1 MQVFNIDKNLLK
13 AAAYAAATDGL
24 RPINGVYLDKDAGK
38 IKSTDGYMYCVID
51 CEAIKKIPQSIM
63 IPTDWIKYAIKK
75 TNKDF
80 PFVSIFFEDGE
91 FSILSFKQKLFKT
104 SFPDDKSVTN
114 INPEDLKQVDI
125 KNESLKL
132 NIRDIK
138 KLGKIQKAL
147 GLQFPM
153 FYPVYLSSKI
163 NETEFKAFKFEFLNC
178 QVYIMPLKPDTDYL

>member
-13 AAAYAAATDGL
+13 AAAYAAATDDQ

-38 IKSTDGYMYCVID
+38 IKSTDGYIYCAID

-63 IPTDWIKYAIKK
+63 IPTDWIKYAVKK
-75 TNKDF
+75 TDKDF

-104 SFPDDKSVTN
+104 SFPSDKNVTN
-114 INPEDLKQVDI
+114 INHEDLKQVDI

-132 NIRDIK
+132 NIRYIK

-147 GLQFPM
+147 GLKFPM
-153 FYPVYLSSKI
+153 FKPVYLSNQI
-163 NETEFKAFKFEFLNC
+163 NETDFKAFKFEFLNC
-178 QVYIMPLKPDTDYL
+178 QVYIMPLKLDTDYE

>member
-104 SFPDDKSVTN
+104 SFPNDKSVTN

-163 NETEFKAFKFEFLNC
+163 NETEFKAFKFEFLIC

>member
-38 IKSTDGYMYCVID
+38 IKSTDGYMHCVID

-91 FSILSFKQKLFKT
+91 FSILSFKQKLFKI
-104 SFPDDKSVTN
+104 SFPNDKSVTN

>member
-13 AAAYAAATDGL
+13 AAACAAATDGL

-91 FSILSFKQKLFKT
+91 FSIISFKQKLFKT
-104 SFPDDKSVTN
+104 SFPNDKSVTN

>member
-38 IKSTDGYMYCVID
+38 TKSTDGYMYCVID

-104 SFPDDKSVTN
+104 SFPNDKSVTN

>member
-104 SFPDDKSVTN
+104 SFPNDKSVTN

-178 QVYIMPLKPDTDYL
+178 QVYIMSLKPDTDYL

>member
-13 AAAYAAATDGL
+13 AAAYAAATDDP

-38 IKSTDGYMYCVID
+38 IKATDGYMYCTID
-51 CEAIKKIPQSIM
+51 CEDIKKIPQSII

-75 TNKDF
+75 TDKDF

-104 SFPDDKSVTN
+104 NFPDDKSVTN
-114 INPEDLKQVDI
+114 INHEDLKQVDI

-132 NIRDIK
+132 NIRYIK

-147 GLQFPM
+147 GLHLPM
-153 FYPVYLSSKI
+153 FFPVYLSSQI

-178 QVYIMPLKPDTDYL
+178 QVYIMPLKTDTDYK

>member
-38 IKSTDGYMYCVID
+38 IKSTDGYMHCVID

-63 IPTDWIKYAIKK
+63 IPTDWIKYTIKK

-104 SFPDDKSVTN
+104 SFPNDKSVTN

>member
-104 SFPDDKSVTN
+104 SFPNDKSVTN

-138 KLGKIQKAL
+138 KLGKIQKDL

>member
-1 MQVFNIDKNLLK
+1 MQRQQTTQDRLTAFTLIKTQAK
-13 AAAYAAATDGL
+13 SK
-24 RPINGVYLDKDAGK
+24 RPIDY
-38 IKSTDGYMYCVID
+38 IYCVID

-75 TNKDF
+75 TDKDF

-91 FSILSFKQKLFKT
+91 FSILSFKQKLFNT
-104 SFPDDKSVTN
+104 SFPNDKSVTN

-125 KNESLKL
+125 KNENLKL
-132 NIRDIK
+132 NIRYIK

>member
-104 SFPDDKSVTN
+104 SFPNDKSVTN

-125 KNESLKL
+125 KNESLKI

>member
-38 IKSTDGYMYCVID
+38 IKSTDGYMHCVID

-104 SFPDDKSVTN
+104 SFPNDKSVTN

>member
-104 SFPDDKSVTN
+104 SFPNDKSVAN

>member
-38 IKSTDGYMYCVID
+38 IKSTDGYMHCVID

-104 SFPDDKSVTN
+104 SFPNDKSVTN

-178 QVYIMPLKPDTDYL
+178 QVYIMPLKPDADYL